1 MAEREDY
8 VELVEQAQ
16 RGDGEALNSLCQLGA
31 EALRAYIYR
40 LTLRDDLTEDI
51 VQDSLLE
58 MVKFLDQLESA
69 DRFWPWLRTI
79 AVNKL
84 YHQTKRQ
91 QLRKTAALSEA
102 EYPGS
107 QKEGEEG
114 LKNLVYGEW
123 KQIITEAMD
132 RLKPSHRQVLILRCY
147 EGLAYSAIAE
157 EMGRSEFS
165 VRMLFF
171 RAKKSL
177 AKQLLR
183 RGIGKGSLLTA
194 LVLFGK
200 MTAPGKAA
208 AADIS
213 VTAATL
219 KVGAAAALAGM
230 AGSKSAIATMAA
242 VGVVVVGTTIMVTS
256 EPAPSTAFDRGLAE
270 SSRAAAEI
278 AEDVVPPDRSI
289 DTLGTDATGR
299 SNDTIAAQGQVPNLA
314 VERTEI
320 VDVKGDPITAAAGKR
335 FWVRVYFTYD
345 NPVCIPYTIS
355 RTVNGWRQTAQ
366 PVNWGC
372 EPTAVTIWR
381 QYWGPWVMHRGGIY
395 PLTVTLDAEN
405 AITESN
411 EDDNTV
417 TTDLFVSGTITAEW
431 ELVNAEYGREN
442 LGDGTGVI
450 VGIMDDAFDFYHPW
464 YLGNDSRGNRRL
476 VASKQN
482 TLGPEGSPINAD
494 HATAVMG
501 IVLARGTKPG
511 DITGLA
517 PDARYVTAEFINRA
531 EEPNLSVMHVL
542 DAAGFLV
549 NNGADVINMSW
560 SKWSGSESESTSGET
575 VVTNL
580 MADYLAYGRNIVC
593 VAIPD
598 RLENLDKPAAPG
610 SSRNVITVGGLDST
624 LQRAWSLQNH
634 GPTLDGRCKPDLLAN
649 NADSPIAPS
658 AAWRIGLP
666 IESDYDMPYEW
677 YHDIPTKVQYKSPV
691 EYTDDDSEPYFGTEY
706 SAAFVAGA
714 AVQMLDYGRGNNQN
728 TDHRVIKAII
738 MNSGVKA
745 EDADGSP
752 WSNSPTQPLDDQQGT
767 GILNIRRVHA
777 MYSAGEQSPEA
788 AVVPGYDFG
797 RVTETIDN
805 GPAAGRVVYNF
816 GQLQTPDAD
825 IDVTVVWDR
834 HTFWNDTNNNNTI
847 DANDTFFTDQNDLQD
862 NLDMVLYYQGNEI
875 AASRSIVDNVE
886 HISLTGLE
894 PGVYQLH
901 LERLAEPNSGDSED
915 YAIAWYSNGSWQPL
929 SP

>member
-1 MAEREDY
+1 MIEREDY

-16 RGDGEALNSLCQLGA
+16 RGDGESLNSLCQLGA
-31 EALRAYIYR
+31 ENLRAYIYR

-91 QLRKTAALSEA
+91 QLRKTVALPEA
-102 EYPGS
+102 EYTGS
-107 QKEGEEG
+107 GNEGEEG

-123 KQIITEAMD
+123 KQIITEAMG
-132 RLKPSHRQVLILRCY
+132 RLKPSHRHVLILRCY

-157 EMGRSEFS
+157 EMDRSEFS

-177 AKQLLR
+177 AKQLSR
-183 RGIGKGSLLTA
+183 RGIGKGSLLIA

-200 MTAPGKAA
+200 MTAPSKAA

-230 AGSKSAIATMAA
+230 AGSKSALVTMATVGLVA
-242 VGVVVVGTTIMVTS
+242 VGSVMVMTS
-256 EPAPSTAFDRGLAE
+256 VPDKPSTVFDRGLTRVT
-270 SSRAAAEI
+270 SEI
-278 AEDVVPPDRSI
+278 AEDVVPPDRSL
-289 DTLGTDATGR
+289 DNVGTDATGR
-299 SNDTIAAQGQVPNLA
+299 SSDTTAAQNKVPNMA
-314 VERTEI
+314 VVRTEI
-320 VDVKGDPITAAAGKR
+320 VDIKGDPITATAGKR
-335 FWVRVYFTYD
+335 FWVRVYLTYY
-345 NPVCIPYTIS
+345 NPTCIPFTIS
-355 RTVNGWRQTAQ
+355 RTVNGWTQTAP

-372 EPTAVTIWR
+372 GRKRKTR
-381 QYWGPWVMHRGGIY
+381 HYGSWGPWVMHRGGIY
-395 PLTVTLDAEN
+395 PLTVTIDAEN

-411 EDDNTV
+411 EDDNTL
-417 TTDLFVSGTITAEW
+417 TTDLLVTGTVTAEW
-431 ELVNAEYGREN
+431 ELVDVEYGREN

-450 VGIMDDAFDFYHPW
+450 VGIMDDAFDFLHPL
-464 YLGNDSRGNRRL
+464 YSGNDSIGNRRL

-482 TLGPEGSPINAD
+482 TLGPEGSPINAK

-501 IVLARGTKPG
+501 IVLARGLNDG

-517 PDARYVTAEFINRA
+517 PDARYVTAEFRNLTN
-531 EEPNLSVMHVL
+531 EPNLSVMHVL

-560 SKWSGSESESTSGET
+560 SKWSGSDSDSTSGET

-598 RLENLDKPAAPG
+598 RLENLDTPAAPG
-610 SSRNVITVGGLDST
+610 SSRNVITVGGLDRT

-649 NADSPIAPS
+649 NADSPVTLS
-658 AAWRIGLP
+658 AAWRIGMP
-666 IESDYDMPYEW
+666 TESDYDVPWEW
-677 YHDIPTKVQYKSPV
+677 YHDLSGKVLYSLPI
-691 EYTDDDSEPYFGTEY
+691 EYSDNDSEPYFGTEY

-714 AVQMLDYGRGNNQN
+714 AVQMLDYGRSNNQN

-738 MNSGVKA
+738 MNSGIKA

-777 MYSAGEQSPEA
+777 MYSASEQSPETA
-788 AVVPGYDFG
+788 AVPGYDFG
-797 RVTETIDN
+797 QVAETIDD
-805 GPAAGRVVYNF
+805 GPTAGRVVYNF

-825 IDVTVVWDR
+825 IDVTLVWDR
-834 HTFWNDTNNNNTI
+834 HTFWNDTNNNKTI

-862 NLDMVLYYQGNEI
+862 NLDMVLYYEGDEI

-901 LERLAEPNSGDSED
+901 IERLAEPNSGDSED